1 MNRTTFLGE
10 KPINRV
16 GYGAMQLAGR
26 GVFRTPMPSRR
37 HRGPAQAVELRADY
51 IDTAQF
57 YGPDVVNQLILQALQ

>member
-1 MNRTTFLGE
+1 
-10 KPINRV
+10 
-16 GYGAMQLAGR
+16 
-26 GVFRTPMPSRR
+26 MPPRR